1 MEQGPRV
8 AVIGLDCATPSL
20 LFDDLQAEVPTIA
33 ALMRRGHVRQPRQ
46 HHAPDHRARLG
57 VRDDR

>member
-33 ALMRRGHVRQPRQ
+33 ALMRRGMYGNLASITPPITVP
-46 HHAPDHRARLG
+46 AWTWSVAE
-57 VRDDR
+57 